1 MDWVRNIPRFSLLL
15 LLLVLLLLLGA
26 GQAQE
31 TSEPHALSVPGYIT
45 QLNHFISAAKQL
57 SQPEQVPDLLKE
69 VPQAWRIEA
78 ATRVFEVPAEWLRR
92 DLQDWQRKPDQA
104 IKDKICLRLQTL
116 SAEAASFQA
125 PQSDVSQKRALL
137 DGILA
142 GAEFKNLHGP
152 TWIDRL
158 KQRLTELLIRLLGRV
173 IRASA
178 IPTIGNVVVYALI
191 TLALLV
197 LAYWMYR
204 TIHHSAE
211 LETILRHP
219 LPVSSKEWKIWMED
233 ARLAAEAGNWRG
245 AIHLSYWCGISF
257 LEAQGLWRP
266 DVARTPREY
275 LRLLPAASEH
285 RATLG
290 ALTRSFELVW
300 YGTQPA
306 DAQAFSDALA
316 QLEKL
321 GCHSN

>member
-1 MDWVRNIPRFSLLL
+1 MDWIQIIPRFSLLL
-15 LLLVLLLLLGA
+15 LLMVSAA
-26 GQAQE
+26 GRAQE
-31 TSEPHALSVPGYIT
+31 QAELRTLSLPEYIVE
-45 QLNHFISAAKQL
+45 LSHISSAAKKL
-57 SQPEQVPDLLKE
+57 SQPDQVPKLLKE
-69 VPQAWRIEA
+69 VPQVWRLQTE
-78 ATRVFEVPAEWLRR
+78 TRVFEVPSEWLRR
-92 DLQDWQRKPDQA
+92 DLQDWQRKPGQE
-104 IKDKICLRLQTL
+104 IKDRICVRLQTL

-125 PQSDVSQKRALL
+125 PKSDVSQKRALL
-137 DGILA
+137 DGIL
-142 GAEFKNLHGP
+142 GGREFKNLQGP

-178 IPTIGNVVVYALI
+178 IPTIGNVAVYALI

-197 LAYWMYR
+197 LVYWMYR

-219 LPVSSKEWKIWMED
+219 LPVSSKEWKTWMED

>member
-1 MDWVRNIPRFSLLL
+1 MDWIQIIPRFSLLL
-15 LLLVLLLLLGA
+15 LLMVSAA
-26 GQAQE
+26 GRAQE
-31 TSEPHALSVPGYIT
+31 QAELRTLSVPEYIVE
-45 QLNHFISAAKQL
+45 LSHISSAAKKL
-57 SQPEQVPDLLKE
+57 SQPDQVPNLLKE
-69 VPQAWRIEA
+69 VPQIWRLQTE
-78 ATRVFEVPAEWLRR
+78 TRVFEVPSEWLRR
-92 DLQDWQRKPDQA
+92 DLQDFQRKPGHQE
-104 IKDKICLRLQTL
+104 IKDRICVRLQTL

-142 GAEFKNLHGP
+142 GREFKNLHGP

-178 IPTIGNVVVYALI
+178 IPTIGNVAVYALI

-233 ARLAAEAGNWRG
+233 ARLAAEAGNWRE

-275 LRLLPAASEH
+275 LRLLPSASEH

-306 DAQAFSDALA
+306 DAQAFSEALA
-316 QLEKL
+316 QLERL